1 MSTGVDLP
9 TSMSRLRWR
18 CRRGMLEL
26 DLLLSDFLDNGYEWL
41 DSQQKM
47 LFTELLS
54 LPDQTLFEYLM
65 GTRVVEKKEFSDV
78 IERIRHAASA

>member
-1 MSTGVDLP
+1 
-9 TSMSRLRWR
+9 MSRLRWR